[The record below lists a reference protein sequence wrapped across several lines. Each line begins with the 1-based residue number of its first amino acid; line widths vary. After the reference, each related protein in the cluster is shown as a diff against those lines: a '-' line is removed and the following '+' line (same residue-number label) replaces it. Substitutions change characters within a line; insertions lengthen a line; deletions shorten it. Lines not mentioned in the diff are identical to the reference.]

1 MTGGFQS
8 NDAYIKFLKEQ
19 KEKPK
24 SIKSVNQ
31 NWTATIKLYNKFYF
45 KVKGHDEIYRAILV
59 DKDLWAVDK
68 MKSYFGRSCIL
79 DRIYSKEW
87 ELITL

>member
-8 NDAYIKFLKEQ
+8 NDAYIKFLKKQ
-19 KEKPK
+19 KEKSK

-31 NWTATIKLYNKFYF
+31 SWTATIKLHNKFYF
-45 KVKGHDEIYRAILV
+45 KVNGHDEVYRAILV

-68 MKSYFGRSCIL
+68 MKRCFGSGYIL